1 MPDESCRTCGG
12 NLTKLT
18 ICAECK
24 KATSMI
30 CVNCGKQTLGQS
42 HENCISTIKVYYK
55 NNFAGQLRKQ
65 RSFFSLA

>member
-12 NLTKLT
+12 SLTKRTL
-18 ICAECK
+18 CAECK

-30 CVNCGKQTLGQS
+30 CVNCGKQTLEQN
-42 HENCISTIKVYYK
+42 HEDCISTIKVYY

-65 RSFFSLA
+65 RIFLSLA